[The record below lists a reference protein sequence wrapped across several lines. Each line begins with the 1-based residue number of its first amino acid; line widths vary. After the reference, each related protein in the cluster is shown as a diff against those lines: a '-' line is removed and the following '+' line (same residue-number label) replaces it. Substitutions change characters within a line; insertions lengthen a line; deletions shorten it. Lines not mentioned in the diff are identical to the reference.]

1 MPKSKKMTAWQFRW
15 PAPIHER
22 AVRIAESNNRSLN
35 AQVLYWLKNGGMPAD
50 LLDELKADM
59 AEAAVVAGAQP

>member
-1 MPKSKKMTAWQFRW
+1 MPKKTIAWQFRW
-15 PAPIHER
+15 PEPIHER
-22 AVRIAESNNRSLN
+22 AVRIAEANERSLN

>member
-1 MPKSKKMTAWQFRW
+1 MPKKTIAWQFRW

-22 AVRIAESNNRSLN
+22 AVRIADANERSLN
-35 AQVLYWLKNGGMPAD
+35 AQVMYWLKNGGMPAD